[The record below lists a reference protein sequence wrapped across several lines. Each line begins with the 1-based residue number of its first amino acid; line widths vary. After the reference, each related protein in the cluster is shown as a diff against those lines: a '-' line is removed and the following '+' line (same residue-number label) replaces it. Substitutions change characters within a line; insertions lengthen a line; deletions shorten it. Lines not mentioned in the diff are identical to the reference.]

1 MITEKSLS
9 DTSIFKYTEL
19 VSSSNKLNT
28 IIKNILDEKQ
38 GAIFPDE
45 TRLED
50 VFYKIRHKSFNFQ
63 AKFAILD
70 LFRKGIIKLVFN
82 DKVKLTVA
90 VPFFKYKM
98 DSGYGVVVNISNYAK
113 LNSDGSISIDPL
125 TLYCLMLSGAAML
138 QDNRNLFAYNGIPEL
153 YGSLFASV
161 VAKMVNINQSN
172 KDKIKFV
179 ATKFMY
185 IQLGVP
191 ENRASDAAA
200 KEIKYIDKYGIEQ
213 IDLAFPA
220 DVFNTLETLIDHM
233 RKVFAEFENIT
244 FGLFFEKWM
253 RSFGECSAF
262 AIEYIPYFVN
272 MFNALITNS
281 NALVNV
287 KALEKEANRHSK
299 KLIMLFNRIEGI
311 VINMAQR

>member
-1 MITEKSLS
+1 MIMEKSLS

-19 VSSSNKLNT
+19 VSSSNKLNS
-28 IIKNILDEKQ
+28 IIKNILDQKQ
-38 GAIFPDE
+38 GAIYPDE
-45 TRLED
+45 ARLED

-70 LFRKGIIKLVFN
+70 LYRKGIIKLVFN

-98 DSGYGVVVNISNYAK
+98 DSGYGVIVNISNYAK
-113 LNSDGSISIDPL
+113 LNSDGTISIDPL
-125 TLYCLMLSGAAML
+125 TLYCLMLSGVTML
-138 QDNRNLFAYNGIPEL
+138 NDNRNLLAYNGIPEL

-161 VAKMVNINQSN
+161 VAKMVNITQAS

-185 IQLGVP
+185 IQLGIP
-191 ENRASDAAA
+191 ENRASDAAS
-200 KEIKYIDKYGIEQ
+200 KEIKHIDKYGIDQ

-220 DVFNTLETLIDHM
+220 AVFDTLETLIDHM
-233 RKVFAEFENIT
+233 RKVFTEFENIT

-281 NALVNV
+281 NSLVNV

-299 KLIMLFNRIEGI
+299 KLIMLFNRIEG
-311 VINMAQR
+311 VAMTMAQR